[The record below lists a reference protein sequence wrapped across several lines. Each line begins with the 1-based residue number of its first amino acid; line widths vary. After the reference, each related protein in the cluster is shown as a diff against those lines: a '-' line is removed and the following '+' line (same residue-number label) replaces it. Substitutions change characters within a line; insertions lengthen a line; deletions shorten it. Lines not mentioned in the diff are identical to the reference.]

1 VRLFVAVWPDQRAV
15 AALAAIEPDRPS
27 AGLRW
32 VPAQNWHVTLAFLG
46 SVPDHRCEDVA
57 AALRSVGPSAVPTAT
72 LGPTTR
78 LLGRGVLCI
87 PVAGL
92 GELAS
97 AVRAVTDPFLPEERR
112 EDRPF
117 VGHLTLARAA
127 RGRSIHRRA
136 AGVAIS
142 VAWPVRDIRL
152 MVSTSTAGGSRYDPK
167 EIVPLG
173 R

>member
-1 VRLFVAVWPDQRAV
+1 
-15 AALAAIEPDRPS
+15 
-27 AGLRW
+27 
-32 VPAQNWHVTLAFLG
+32 
-46 SVPDHRCEDVA
+46 EDVA
-57 AALRSVGPSAVPTAT
+57 SALRSVGPSAVPTMAT

-87 PVAGL
+87 PVGGL
-92 GELAS
+92 EELAI

-112 EDRPF
+112 EHRPF

-127 RGRSIHRRA
+127 RGRPIPRGV
-136 AGVAIS
+136 AGVAVS
-142 VAWPVRDIRL
+142 AAWPVSDIRVV
-152 MVSTSTAGGSRYDPK
+152 VSTSTADGSRYDPK